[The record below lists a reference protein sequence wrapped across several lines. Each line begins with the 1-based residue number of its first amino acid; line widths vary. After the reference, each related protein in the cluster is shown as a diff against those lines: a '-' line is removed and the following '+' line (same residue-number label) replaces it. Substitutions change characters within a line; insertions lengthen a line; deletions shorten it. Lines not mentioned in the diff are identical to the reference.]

1 MTPERAER
9 LQALHDYYIDD
20 IHKVVSN
27 GSYRY
32 SAIDRLPSDSPLRIY
47 DESPTTPN
55 YLSVVTFE
63 VGVYGFDGYRHR
75 HIEAEGLILSG
86 PFKGQMRSDRM
97 YERMTTWL

>member
-9 LQALHDYYIDD
+9 LQALHDYYIDN
-20 IHKVVSN
+20 IHMAVSS

-32 SAIDRLPSDSPLRIY
+32 SVVDRLPSDSPLRIY
-47 DESPTTPN
+47 DEPPTTPN

-63 VGVYGFDGYRHR
+63 VGLYGIDGYHYK

-86 PFKGQMRSDRM
+86 PFKGQMRSDVS
-97 YERMTTWL
+97 YEWKTL